1 MSRHRIVCALFAA
14 SFGLATVRQP
24 EAVTQQAGLRMT
36 YFGAAGW
43 EITDGRTVVLVDP
56 YFTRAKYATPN
67 DPVSPDDPRPITTN
81 ASIVASDTKT
91 IDAHVTRA
99 DVIVI
104 THTHPDHTLD
114 LPYIAIK
121 TGATVVGTESTA
133 TMCRLSGVPA
143 AQLKVVS
150 GHEALTFGSV
160 SIRVIPS
167 LHGIFRAPAPGAP
180 APRPPIF
187 IAGAGPPFAY
197 GQFQEGGTLAYDVKI
212 AGHEIVLF
220 GSMNFIESE
229 LTGLHPDIALIG
241 SKPERAFIEN
251 YTPRLMNV
259 LNHPRLVM
267 PTHWDAFNVPYD
279 YPQDRTLE
287 QVKAFTEEVK
297 AASPGTTVYVPE
309 RLKPVDVEA
318 LLKRIPAGIRH

>member
-1 MSRHRIVCALFAA
+1 MNRHIFVVALLAMSAGVAA
-14 SFGLATVRQP
+14 ATHPNANAQP
-24 EAVTQQAGLRMT
+24 SGLRMT

-56 YFTRAKYATPN
+56 YFTRAKYPTPN
-67 DPVSPDDPRPITTN
+67 DAVSPDDPRPIVTN
-81 ASIVASDTKT
+81 SSIVPSDTKT

-114 LPYIAIK
+114 LPYVAIK
-121 TGATVVGTESTA
+121 TGATVVGTASTA
-133 TMCRLSGVPA
+133 AMCRASGVPEK
-143 AQLKVVS
+143 QLKVVS
-150 GHEALTFGSV
+150 GHEELTFGGA

-167 LHGIFRAPAPGAP
+167 LHGIFRAAVPGAP
-180 APRPPIF
+180 APRPPLF
-187 IAGAGPPFAY
+187 PADAKPPFAY

-212 AGHEIVLF
+212 GGHEIVLF

-241 SKPERAFIEN
+241 SKPERSFIEN
-251 YTPRLMNV
+251 YTPRLMTV

-279 YPQDRTLE
+279 FPQDRTLE
-287 QVKAFTEEVK
+287 QVKPFIEEVK
-297 AASPGTTVYVPE
+297 AASPETTVYVPE

-318 LLKRIPAGIRH
+318 LLKKRRP